1 MAGGSHLPVGVR
13 SARMGEI
20 LRCAQDDRV
29 GGLRVDDKDF
39 EILNVDHRTSTSI
52 GSR

>member
-1 MAGGSHLPVGVR
+1 MMAGGSHLPVGVR
-13 SARMGEI
+13 SGIGVI
-20 LRCAQDDRV
+20 LRFAQDDRV
-29 GGLRVDDKDF
+29 WGLRGHDKEF